1 MKRLSFALATMVMAA
16 AALDPRAD
24 SRAELWPAETPKL
37 GTATSQGCF
46 KYQGSLKDGKEMG
59 VDYVG
64 GGVTRGLCEKYARG
78 EKQPVFAMK
87 GEICYLGEEYP
98 AQDDAVEDSKC
109 NMECPGYPTDACK
122 C

>member
-24 SRAELWPAETPKL
+24 QPKLWPAESPKI

-46 KYQGSLKDGKEMG
+46 KYQGSLQDAKDMG
-59 VDYVG
+59 VDYQG
-64 GGVTRGLCEKYARG
+64 SAVTRGICEKYARK

-87 GEICYLGEEYP
+87 GDICYLGKEYP
-98 AQDDAVEDSKC
+98 APDDLAEDSKC
-109 NMECPGYPTDACK
+109 NSGCPAYPDDACK